1 MRNTLSLL
9 AIALVATW
17 GAINLGC
24 APAESPPATDSS
36 STSSASTVVANQV
49 AFKVEGM
56 T

>member
-17 GAINLGC
+17 GVLNLGC
-24 APAESPPATDSS
+24 APAESPPSAESS
-36 STSSASTVVANQV
+36 STAPATNQV
-49 AFKVEGM
+49 SFSVEGM

>member
-24 APAESPPATDSS
+24 APAESPP
-36 STSSASTVVANQV
+36 SASGGSATTTLAAGQV
-49 AFKVEGM
+49 AFNVEGM
-56 T
+56 H

>member
-1 MRNTLSLL
+1 MRNTLSVL

-24 APAESPPATDSS
+24 APAESPPAASSDSS
-36 STSSASTVVANQV
+36 SSAPATTPVV
-49 AFKVEGM
+49 FKVEGM